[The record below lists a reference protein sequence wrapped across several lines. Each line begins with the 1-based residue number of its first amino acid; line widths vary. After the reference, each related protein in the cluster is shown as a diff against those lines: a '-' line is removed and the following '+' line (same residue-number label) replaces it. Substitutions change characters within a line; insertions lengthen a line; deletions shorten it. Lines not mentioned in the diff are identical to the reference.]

1 MDGDARRHEAVLL
14 KAVEFLVFERNLIFF
29 PNRFVKLCIFDDS
42 ALN

>member
-14 KAVEFLVFERNLIFF
+14 KAVELLGLERDLIFF
-29 PNRFVKLCIFDDS
+29 PNCFVKVRIFDDS